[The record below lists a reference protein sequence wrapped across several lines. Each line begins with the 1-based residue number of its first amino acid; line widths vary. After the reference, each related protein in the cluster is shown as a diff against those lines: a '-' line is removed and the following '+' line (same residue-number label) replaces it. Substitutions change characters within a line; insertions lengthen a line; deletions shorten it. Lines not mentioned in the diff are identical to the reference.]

1 MTNESGQPENASYAQ
16 AKHAYERRN
25 VLDQLRER
33 QDRLKQGAEIRAALE
48 KACSAT
54 VLELLSGR
62 NAADLADLGE
72 AAARQYTSLKSAF
85 TPERETALRDLESG
99 KGSTLATARIFR
111 AAPHLLDVLADTPR
125 VRKVWELVQMLN
137 APEEWNGYLDAY
149 WTTGQTVLW
158 IVTGDPWV
166 VDQASNDSGRLG
178 ELWGQL
184 KAAELIDNLN
194 LPPEHVQDAADRLRR
209 LCLDGTMTAIDGR
222 NRPIPAIEW
231 RHLKIVLGDGNV
243 LAIQHVGQ
251 STIMPAYSHVVFS
264 RVEVLREFK
273 PAETSDA
280 PMIAVGEAINGG
292 VNIYAGGITQ
302 ADADYDERTG
312 EVLRSLTTDFQG
324 IQYGA
329 HQEEQGGDHGVQ
341 DADRVPGRKRL
352 AAKPID
358 KRTGRATTV
367 TAAWDVIGLHDEW
380 STEGIPPNWSEQKA
394 GKEVNKHL
402 RKLIKQG
409 QIDLNDYPL
418 NANSNGQYEISAD
431 SVGRALVP
439 RRSRGT

>member
-33 QDRLKQGAEIRAALE
+33 QDRLEQGAETRAALE
-48 KACSAT
+48 KANSAQSKEAQAAPT
-54 VLELLSGR
+54 PETPGSFEAVLELLSGR
-62 NAADLADLGE
+62 NAADPADLSE
-72 AAARQYTSLKSAF
+72 RQREQYTALKSAF

-111 AAPHLLDVLADTPR
+111 AAPHLLDVLADTPL

-137 APEEWNGYLDAY
+137 APEKWKGYLDAY

-178 ELWGQL
+178 ELSGQL
-184 KAAELIDNLN
+184 NAAVLIDNLN

-231 RHLKIVLGDGNV
+231 RHLEIVLDDGNV

-312 EVLRSLTTDFQG
+312 EVLRSLTTDFQC

-367 TAAWDVIGLHDEW
+367 
-380 STEGIPPNWSEQKA
+380 
-394 GKEVNKHL
+394 
-402 RKLIKQG
+402 
-409 QIDLNDYPL
+409 
-418 NANSNGQYEISAD
+418 
-431 SVGRALVP
+431 
-439 RRSRGT
+439 